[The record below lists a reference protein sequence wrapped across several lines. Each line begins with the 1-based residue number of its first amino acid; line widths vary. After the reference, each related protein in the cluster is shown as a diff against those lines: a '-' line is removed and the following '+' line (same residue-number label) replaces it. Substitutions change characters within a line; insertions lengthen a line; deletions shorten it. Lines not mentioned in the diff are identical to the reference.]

1 MEEIVNI
8 EFKEYFKQ
16 NRADIMGLPS
26 EVQQILIKK
35 ARIRPYQKS
44 VARFREIMISPV
56 LSPIDKLIAL
66 QSLKSQIQADI
77 NEFWEDLITDKTK
90 ITLNRDEL
98 TSIMLFIISRAEVE
112 DLMSQV
118 RLMTEFISQDIQE
131 AS

>member
-1 MEEIVNI
+1 
-8 EFKEYFKQ
+8 
-16 NRADIMGLPS
+16 
-26 EVQQILIKK
+26 
-35 ARIRPYQKS
+35 
-44 VARFREIMISPV
+44 MISPV